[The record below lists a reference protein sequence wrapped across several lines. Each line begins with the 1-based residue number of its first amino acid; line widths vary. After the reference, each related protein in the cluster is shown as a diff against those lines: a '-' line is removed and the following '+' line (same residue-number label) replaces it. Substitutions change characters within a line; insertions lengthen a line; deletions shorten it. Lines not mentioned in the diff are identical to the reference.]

1 MKKSKLV
8 LISLLA
14 LIFVAS
20 MLTTVNAASGSI
32 SVASSASQV
41 VKGKT
46 FTVTIAG
53 TADQNITALQAALSF
68 DSSKLSL
75 ESKTAG
81 TGFTDSSGSDSEIAI
96 LSTDS
101 NSLSKSGTLYTL
113 TFKVLDTAEV
123 GETTVKISDAK
134 LALVNDGTQEN
145 VSVADASATVTIK
158 ADDTT
163 IDNKDNNN
171 TNSTSDDNSSNS
183 SNKSNSSS
191 SNSSSSNSSSN
202 TSSAEEKTTKLPQTG
217 VETVS
222 IVAIAGLTVFAV
234 ISYVSYKKYK
244 NI

>member
-68 DSSKLSL
+68 DTSKLSL

-96 LSTDS
+96 LSTDN

-123 GETTVKISDAK
+123 GETTVKISNAK
-134 LALVNDGTQEN
+134 LAIVNEGTQEN
-145 VSVADASATVTIK
+145 VTVADGTATVTIK
-158 ADDTT
+158 SDDTT
-163 IDNKDNNN
+163 IDNKDNN
-171 TNSTSDDNSSNS
+171 TNSSDNNTSTNGTSNS
-183 SNKSNSSS
+183 SNKNSNSGSSSSSS
-191 SNSSSSNSSSN
+191 SNSS
-202 TSSAEEKTTKLPQTG
+202 KKTKLPQTG
-217 VETVS
+217 VETISV
-222 IVAIAGLTVFAV
+222 VAIAGLTVFAV
-234 ISYVSYKKYK
+234 ISYVAYKKYK

>member
-1 MKKSKLV
+1 MKKSKIV

-20 MLTTVNAASGSI
+20 MVTTINAATGSI
-32 SVASSASQV
+32 TVASSASQV
-41 VKGKT
+41 IKGKT

-53 TADQNITALQAALSF
+53 TADQDITALQASLTF

-81 TGFTDSSGSDSEIAI
+81 TGFTDSSGNDSEIAI
-96 LSTDS
+96 LSTDNS
-101 NSLSKSGTLYTL
+101 SLSKAGSLYTL

-123 GETTVKISDAK
+123 GETTVKVSNAK
-134 LALVNDGTQEN
+134 LALVKDGTQEN
-145 VSVADASATVTIK
+145 VSVADGSATVTIK
-158 ADDTT
+158 ADNTT
-163 IDNKDNNN
+163 VGTKDDNKN
-171 TNSTSDDNSSNS
+171 TSNEES
-183 SNKSNSSS
+183 KTDSKPSNSSS
-191 SNSSSSNSSSN
+191 SSSSSSKSNS
-202 TSSAEEKTTKLPQTG
+202 TKKTKLPQTG

-234 ISYVSYKKYK
+234 VSYVSYKKYK

>member
-8 LISLLA
+8 LISLLT

-46 FTVTIAG
+46 FTVTITG

-68 DSSKLSL
+68 DTSKLSL

-96 LSTDS
+96 LSTDN

-123 GETTVKISDAK
+123 GETTVKISNAK
-134 LALVNDGTQEN
+134 LAIVNEGTQEN
-145 VSVADASATVTIK
+145 VTVADGTATVTIK
-158 ADDTT
+158 SDDTT
-163 IDNKDNNN
+163 IDNKDNN
-171 TNSTSDDNSSNS
+171 TNSSDNNTSTNGTSNS
-183 SNKSNSSS
+183 SNKNSNSGSSSSSS
-191 SNSSSSNSSSN
+191 SNSS
-202 TSSAEEKTTKLPQTG
+202 KKTKLPQTG
-217 VETVS
+217 VETISV
-222 IVAIAGLTVFAV
+222 VAIAGLTVFAV
-234 ISYVSYKKYK
+234 ISYVAYKKYK

>member
-46 FTVTIAG
+46 FTVTITG

-68 DSSKLSL
+68 DTSKLSL

-96 LSTDS
+96 LSTDN

-123 GETTVKISDAK
+123 GETTVKISNAK
-134 LALVNDGTQEN
+134 LAIVNEGTQEN
-145 VSVADASATVTIK
+145 VTVADGTATVTIK
-158 ADDTT
+158 SDDTT
-163 IDNKDNNN
+163 IDNKDNN
-171 TNSTSDDNSSNS
+171 TNSSDNNTSTNGTSNS
-183 SNKSNSSS
+183 SNKNSNSGSSSSSS
-191 SNSSSSNSSSN
+191 SNSS
-202 TSSAEEKTTKLPQTG
+202 KKTKLPQTG
-217 VETVS
+217 VETISV
-222 IVAIAGLTVFAV
+222 VAIAGLTVFAV
-234 ISYVSYKKYK
+234 ISYVAYKKYK

>member
-32 SVASSASQV
+32 SVASSTSQV

-46 FTVTIAG
+46 FTVTITG

-68 DSSKLSL
+68 DTSKLSL

-96 LSTDS
+96 LSTDN

-123 GETTVKISDAK
+123 GETTVKISNAK
-134 LALVNDGTQEN
+134 LAIVNEGTQEN
-145 VSVADASATVTIK
+145 VTVADGTATVTIK
-158 ADDTT
+158 SDDTT
-163 IDNKDNNN
+163 IDNKDNN
-171 TNSTSDDNSSNS
+171 TNSSDNNTSTNGTSNS
-183 SNKSNSSS
+183 SNKNSNSGSSSSSS
-191 SNSSSSNSSSN
+191 SNSS
-202 TSSAEEKTTKLPQTG
+202 KKTKLPQTG
-217 VETVS
+217 VETISV
-222 IVAIAGLTVFAV
+222 VAIAGLTVFAV
-234 ISYVSYKKYK
+234 ISYVAYKKYK

>member
-68 DSSKLSL
+68 DTSKLSL

-96 LSTDS
+96 LSTDN

-123 GETTVKISDAK
+123 GETTVKISNAK
-134 LALVNDGTQEN
+134 LAIVNEGTQEN
-145 VSVADASATVTIK
+145 VTVADGTATVTIK
-158 ADDTT
+158 SADTT
-163 IDNKDNNN
+163 IDNKDNN
-171 TNSTSDDNSSNS
+171 TNSSDNNTSTNGTSNS
-183 SNKSNSSS
+183 SNKNSNSGSSSSSS
-191 SNSSSSNSSSN
+191 SNSS
-202 TSSAEEKTTKLPQTG
+202 KKTKLPQTG
-217 VETVS
+217 VETISV
-222 IVAIAGLTVFAV
+222 VAIAGLTVFAV
-234 ISYVSYKKYK
+234 ISYVAYKKYK

>member
-68 DSSKLSL
+68 DTSKLSL

-96 LSTDS
+96 LSTDN

-123 GETTVKISDAK
+123 GETTVKISNAK
-134 LALVNDGTQEN
+134 LAIVNEGTQEN
-145 VSVADASATVTIK
+145 VTVADGTATVTIK
-158 ADDTT
+158 SDDTT
-163 IDNKDNNN
+163 IDNKDNN
-171 TNSTSDDNSSNS
+171 TNSSDNNTSTNGTSNS
-183 SNKSNSSS
+183 SNKNSNSGSSS
-191 SNSSSSNSSSN
+191 SSSSSSS
-202 TSSAEEKTTKLPQTG
+202 KKTKLPQTG
-217 VETVS
+217 VETISV
-222 IVAIAGLTVFAV
+222 VAIAGLTVFAV
-234 ISYVSYKKYK
+234 ISYVAYKKYK

>member
-14 LIFVAS
+14 LMFVAS

-68 DSSKLSL
+68 DTSKLSL

-96 LSTDS
+96 LSTDN

-123 GETTVKISDAK
+123 GETTVKISNAK
-134 LALVNDGTQEN
+134 LAIVNEGTQEN
-145 VSVADASATVTIK
+145 VTVADGTATVTIK
-158 ADDTT
+158 SDDTT
-163 IDNKDNNN
+163 IDNKDNN
-171 TNSTSDDNSSNS
+171 TNSSDNNTSTNGTSNS
-183 SNKSNSSS
+183 SNKNSNSGSSSSSS
-191 SNSSSSNSSSN
+191 SNSS
-202 TSSAEEKTTKLPQTG
+202 KKTKLPQTG
-217 VETVS
+217 VETISV
-222 IVAIAGLTVFAV
+222 VAIAGLTVFAV
-234 ISYVSYKKYK
+234 ISYVAYKKYK

>member
-20 MLTTVNAASGSI
+20 MLTIVNAASGSI

-96 LSTDS
+96 LSTDN

-113 TFKVLDTAEV
+113 TFKVLDTATE
-123 GETTVKISDAK
+123 GETTIKVSSAT
-134 LALVNDGTQEN
+134 LALINDGTQEN
-145 VSVADASATVTIK
+145 VTVADGTATVTIK
-158 ADDTT
+158 SDDTT

-171 TNSTSDDNSSNS
+171 TNTSDNNTSTNGTSNS
-183 SNKSNSSS
+183 SNKSSNSGSSSSSS
-191 SNSSSSNSSSN
+191 SNSS
-202 TSSAEEKTTKLPQTG
+202 KTTKLPQTG
-217 VETVS
+217 VETISV
-222 IVAIAGLTVFAV
+222 VAIAGLSIFAV
-234 ISYVSYKKYK
+234 ISYVAYKKYK

>member
-68 DSSKLSL
+68 DTSKLSL

-96 LSTDS
+96 LSTDN

-123 GETTVKISDAK
+123 GETTVKISNAK
-134 LALVNDGTQEN
+134 LAIVNEGTQEN
-145 VSVADASATVTIK
+145 VTVADGTATVTIK
-158 ADDTT
+158 SDDTT
-163 IDNKDNNN
+163 IDNKDNNANSSDNN
-171 TNSTSDDNSSNS
+171 TSTNGTSNS
-183 SNKSNSSS
+183 SNKNSNSGSSSSSS
-191 SNSSSSNSSSN
+191 SNSS
-202 TSSAEEKTTKLPQTG
+202 KKTKLPQTG
-217 VETVS
+217 VETISV
-222 IVAIAGLTVFAV
+222 VAIAGLTVFAV
-234 ISYVSYKKYK
+234 ISYVAYKKYK

>member
-68 DSSKLSL
+68 DTSKLSL

-96 LSTDS
+96 LSTDN
-101 NSLSKSGTLYTL
+101 NSLSKSGSLYTL

-123 GETTVKISDAK
+123 GETTVKVLNAK
-134 LALVNDGTQEN
+134 LALVKDGTQEN
-145 VSVADASATVTIK
+145 VSVADGSATVTIK
-158 ADDTT
+158 ADNTTVDTKD
-163 IDNKDNNN
+163 DNKN
-171 TNSTSDDNSSNS
+171 TSNEES
-183 SNKSNSSS
+183 KTDSKPSNSSS
-191 SNSSSSNSSSN
+191 SSSSSSKSNS
-202 TSSAEEKTTKLPQTG
+202 TKKTKLPQTG

-234 ISYVSYKKYK
+234 VSYVSYKKYK

>member
-68 DSSKLSL
+68 DTSKLSL

-96 LSTDS
+96 LSTDN

-123 GETTVKISDAK
+123 GETTVKISNAK
-134 LALVNDGTQEN
+134 LAIVNEGTQEN
-145 VSVADASATVTIK
+145 VTVADGTATVTIK
-158 ADDTT
+158 SDDTT
-163 IDNKDNNN
+163 IG
-171 TNSTSDDNSSNS
+171 SS
-183 SNKSNSSS
+183 
-191 SNSSSSNSSSN
+191 
-202 TSSAEEKTTKLPQTG
+202 KL
-217 VETVS
+217 S
-222 IVAIAGLTVFAV
+222 
-234 ISYVSYKKYK
+234 
-244 NI
+244 

>member
-68 DSSKLSL
+68 DTSKLSL

-96 LSTDS
+96 LSTDN

-123 GETTVKISDAK
+123 GETTVKISNAK
-134 LALVNDGTQEN
+134 LAIVNEGTQEN
-145 VSVADASATVTIK
+145 VTVADGTATVTIK
-158 ADDTT
+158 SDDTT
-163 IDNKDNNN
+163 IDNKDNN
-171 TNSTSDDNSSNS
+171 TNSSNNNTSTNGTSNS
-183 SNKSNSSS
+183 SNKNSNSGSSSSSS
-191 SNSSSSNSSSN
+191 SNSS
-202 TSSAEEKTTKLPQTG
+202 KKTKLPQTG
-217 VETVS
+217 VETISV
-222 IVAIAGLTVFAV
+222 VAIAGLTVFVV
-234 ISYVSYKKYK
+234 ISYVAYKKYK

>member
-68 DSSKLSL
+68 DTSKLSL

-96 LSTDS
+96 LSTDN

-123 GETTVKISDAK
+123 GETTVKISNAK
-134 LALVNDGTQEN
+134 LAIVNEGTQEN
-145 VSVADASATVTIK
+145 VTVADGAATVTIK
-158 ADDTT
+158 SDDTT
-163 IDNKDNNN
+163 IDNKDNN
-171 TNSTSDDNSSNS
+171 TNSSDNNTSTNGTSNS
-183 SNKSNSSS
+183 SNKNSNSGSSSSSS
-191 SNSSSSNSSSN
+191 SNSS
-202 TSSAEEKTTKLPQTG
+202 KKTKLPQTG
-217 VETVS
+217 VETISV
-222 IVAIAGLTVFAV
+222 VAIAGLTVFAV
-234 ISYVSYKKYK
+234 ISYVAYKKYK

>member
-68 DSSKLSL
+68 DTSKLSL

-96 LSTDS
+96 LSTDN

-123 GETTVKISDAK
+123 GETTVKISNAK
-134 LALVNDGTQEN
+134 LAIVNEGTQEN
-145 VSVADASATVTIK
+145 VTVADGTATVTIK
-158 ADDTT
+158 SDDTT
-163 IDNKDNNN
+163 IDNKDNN
-171 TNSTSDDNSSNS
+171 TNSSDNNTSTNGTPNS
-183 SNKSNSSS
+183 SNKNSNSGSSS
-191 SNSSSSNSSSN
+191 SSSSSSS
-202 TSSAEEKTTKLPQTG
+202 KKTKLPQTG
-217 VETVS
+217 VETISV
-222 IVAIAGLTVFAV
+222 VAIAGLTVFAV
-234 ISYVSYKKYK
+234 ISYVAYKKYK

>member
-41 VKGKT
+41 VKEKT

-68 DSSKLSL
+68 DTSKLSL

-96 LSTDS
+96 LSTDN

-123 GETTVKISDAK
+123 GETTVKISNAK
-134 LALVNDGTQEN
+134 LAIVNEGTQEN
-145 VSVADASATVTIK
+145 VTVADGTATVTIK
-158 ADDTT
+158 SDDTT
-163 IDNKDNNN
+163 IDNKDNN
-171 TNSTSDDNSSNS
+171 TNSSDNNTSTNGTSNS
-183 SNKSNSSS
+183 SNKNSNSGSSSSSS
-191 SNSSSSNSSSN
+191 SNSS
-202 TSSAEEKTTKLPQTG
+202 KKTKLPQTG
-217 VETVS
+217 VETISV
-222 IVAIAGLTVFAV
+222 VAIAGLIVFAV
-234 ISYVSYKKYK
+234 ISYVAYKKYK

>member
-68 DSSKLSL
+68 DTSKLSL

-96 LSTDS
+96 LSTDN

-123 GETTVKISDAK
+123 GETTVKISNAK
-134 LALVNDGTQEN
+134 LAIVNEGTQEN
-145 VSVADASATVTIK
+145 VTVADGTATVTIK
-158 ADDTT
+158 SDDTT
-163 IDNKDNNN
+163 IDNKDNN
-171 TNSTSDDNSSNS
+171 TNSSDNNTSTNGTSNS
-183 SNKSNSSS
+183 SNKSSNSGSSSSSS
-191 SNSSSSNSSSN
+191 SNSS
-202 TSSAEEKTTKLPQTG
+202 KKTKLPQTG
-217 VETVS
+217 VETISV
-222 IVAIAGLTVFAV
+222 VAIAGLTVFAV
-234 ISYVSYKKYK
+234 ISYVAYKKYK

>member
-14 LIFVAS
+14 LMFVAS

-68 DSSKLSL
+68 DTSKLSL

-81 TGFTDSSGSDSEIAI
+81 TGFTDSSGNDSEIAI
-96 LSTDS
+96 LSTDN

-123 GETTVKISDAK
+123 GETTVKISNAK
-134 LALVNDGTQEN
+134 LAIVNEGTQEN
-145 VSVADASATVTIK
+145 VTVADGTATVTIK
-158 ADDTT
+158 SDDTT
-163 IDNKDNNN
+163 IDNKDNN
-171 TNSTSDDNSSNS
+171 TNSSDNNTSTNGTSNS
-183 SNKSNSSS
+183 SNKNSNSGSSSSSS
-191 SNSSSSNSSSN
+191 SNSS
-202 TSSAEEKTTKLPQTG
+202 KKTKLPQTG
-217 VETVS
+217 VETISV
-222 IVAIAGLTVFAV
+222 VAIAGLTVFAV
-234 ISYVSYKKYK
+234 ISYVAYKKYK

>member
-46 FTVTIAG
+46 FTVTITG
-53 TADQNITALQAALSF
+53 TADQNITALQADLSF
-68 DSSKLSL
+68 DTSKLSL

-96 LSTDS
+96 LSTDN

-123 GETTVKISDAK
+123 GETTVKISNAK
-134 LALVNDGTQEN
+134 LAIVNEGTQEN
-145 VSVADASATVTIK
+145 VTVADGTATVTIK
-158 ADDTT
+158 SDDTT
-163 IDNKDNNN
+163 IDNKDNN
-171 TNSTSDDNSSNS
+171 TNSSDNNTSTNGTSNS
-183 SNKSNSSS
+183 SNKNSNSGSSSSSS
-191 SNSSSSNSSSN
+191 SNSS
-202 TSSAEEKTTKLPQTG
+202 KKTKLPQTG
-217 VETVS
+217 VETISV
-222 IVAIAGLTVFAV
+222 VAIAGLTVFAV
-234 ISYVSYKKYK
+234 ISYVAYKKYK

>member
-68 DSSKLSL
+68 DTSKLSL

-96 LSTDS
+96 LSTDN

-123 GETTVKISDAK
+123 GETTVKISNAK
-134 LALVNDGTQEN
+134 LAIVNEGTQEN
-145 VSVADASATVTIK
+145 VTVADGTATVTIK
-158 ADDTT
+158 SDDTT
-163 IDNKDNNN
+163 IDNKDNN
-171 TNSTSDDNSSNS
+171 TNSSDNNTSTNGTSNS
-183 SNKSNSSS
+183 SNKNSNSGSSS
-191 SNSSSSNSSSN
+191 SSSSKSS
-202 TSSAEEKTTKLPQTG
+202 KKTKLPQTG
-217 VETVS
+217 VETISV
-222 IVAIAGLTVFAV
+222 VAIAGLTVFAV
-234 ISYVSYKKYK
+234 ISYVAYKKYK

>member
-46 FTVTIAG
+46 FTVTITG
-53 TADQNITALQAALSF
+53 TADQNITALQADLSF
-68 DSSKLSL
+68 DTSKLSL

-96 LSTDS
+96 LSTDN

-113 TFKVLDTAEV
+113 TVKVLDTAEV
-123 GETTVKISDAK
+123 GETTVKISNAK
-134 LALVNDGTQEN
+134 LAIVNEGTQEN
-145 VSVADASATVTIK
+145 VTVADGTATVTIK
-158 ADDTT
+158 SDDTT
-163 IDNKDNNN
+163 IDNKDNN
-171 TNSTSDDNSSNS
+171 TNSSDNNTSTNGTSNS
-183 SNKSNSSS
+183 SNKNSNSGSSSSSS
-191 SNSSSSNSSSN
+191 SNSS
-202 TSSAEEKTTKLPQTG
+202 KKTKLPQTG
-217 VETVS
+217 VETISV
-222 IVAIAGLTVFAV
+222 VAIAGLTVFAV
-234 ISYVSYKKYK
+234 ISYVAYKKYK

>member
-1 MKKSKLV
+1 MKKSKIV

-20 MLTTVNAASGSI
+20 MVTTINAATGSI
-32 SVASSASQV
+32 TVASSASQV
-41 VKGKT
+41 IKGKT

-53 TADQNITALQAALSF
+53 TADQDITALQASLTF

-81 TGFTDSSGSDSEIAI
+81 TGFTDSSGNDSEIAI
-96 LSTDS
+96 LSTDNS
-101 NSLSKSGTLYTL
+101 SLSKSGSLYTL

-123 GETTVKISDAK
+123 GETTVKVSNAK
-134 LALVNDGTQEN
+134 LALVKDGAQEN
-145 VSVADASATVTIK
+145 VSVADGSATVTIK
-158 ADDTT
+158 ADNTTVDTKD
-163 IDNKDNNN
+163 DNKN
-171 TNSTSDDNSSNS
+171 TSNEES
-183 SNKSNSSS
+183 KTDSKPSNSSS
-191 SNSSSSNSSSN
+191 SSSSSSKSNS
-202 TSSAEEKTTKLPQTG
+202 TKKTKLPQTG

-234 ISYVSYKKYK
+234 VSYVSYKKYK

>member
-32 SVASSASQV
+32 SVASSTSQV

-68 DSSKLSL
+68 DTSKLSL

-96 LSTDS
+96 LSTDN

-123 GETTVKISDAK
+123 GETTVKISNAK
-134 LALVNDGTQEN
+134 LAIVNEGTQEN
-145 VSVADASATVTIK
+145 VTVADGTATVTIK
-158 ADDTT
+158 SDDTT
-163 IDNKDNNN
+163 IDNKDNN
-171 TNSTSDDNSSNS
+171 TNSSDNNTSTNGTSNS
-183 SNKSNSSS
+183 SNKNSNSGSSSSSS
-191 SNSSSSNSSSN
+191 SNSS
-202 TSSAEEKTTKLPQTG
+202 KKTKLPQTG
-217 VETVS
+217 VETISV
-222 IVAIAGLTVFAV
+222 VAIAGLTVFAV
-234 ISYVSYKKYK
+234 ISYVAYKKYK